1 MKARLRSTSI
11 KGIGVSVSLNLVW
24 AHSVLWLL
32 NMLLRSEGYINGNM
46 QSTTLEV
53 IVSFY
58 LRLARASLRRCFIQV
73 SVFEENGDVSLV
85 KAKT

>member
-1 MKARLRSTSI
+1 
-11 KGIGVSVSLNLVW
+11 
-24 AHSVLWLL
+24 
-32 NMLLRSEGYINGNM
+32 MLLRSEGYINGNM